1 MYCKYLKSLGKFRG
15 VDRPPFLVYTISIN
29 NKEREEIMKN
39 QKNQELSIHQTFK
52 MQDTSGKNNP
62 IRFINAHKG
71 GIQMYGTEVG
81 ELVAWGKTPEMITYA
96 LRTKGSVDEVYAGS
110 SMDFAS
116 ENGFANDEDAMKLWS
131 EGWNN
136 YVDEINA
143 VGEKPKNINYGSAI

>member
-29 NKEREEIMKN
+29 NKEREIIMKN

-71 GIQMYGTEVG
+71 GIQMYGTEGG

-143 VGEKPKNINYGSAI
+143 VGEKPKNIKYGSAI

>member
-29 NKEREEIMKN
+29 NKEREIIMKN

-62 IRFINAHKG
+62 IRYVNAHNG
-71 GIQMYGTEVG
+71 GIQMYGQEPG
-81 ELVAWGKTPEMITYA
+81 DMVAWAKTAEMVTYA
-96 LRTKGSVDEVYAGS
+96 LRTKGSDNTVYAGS